1 MHKMTEEAQNRLF
14 EAVLQLKTTE
24 ECKNFFDDLCSIT
37 ELHSMTQRFE
47 VAKMLDQK
55 KVYTDIVAKTGAS
68 SATISRVNRC
78 LLYGPGGYRT
88 VLERLKE
95 QQHE

>member
-24 ECKNFFDDLCSIT
+24 ECKNFFDDLCSIA